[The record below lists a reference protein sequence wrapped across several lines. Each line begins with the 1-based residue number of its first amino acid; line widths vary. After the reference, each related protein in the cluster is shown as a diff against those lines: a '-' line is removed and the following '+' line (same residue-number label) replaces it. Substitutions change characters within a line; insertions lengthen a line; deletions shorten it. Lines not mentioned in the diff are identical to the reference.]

1 MTQPALDP
9 AASPFDV
16 PLSAGDDAFLL
27 ALAGSLDDLRL
38 GAVLLAA
45 DVVIDDATVANL
57 AGVLRY
63 AFDRCAEAN
72 ERDKG
77 VAVASRAAPEAAV
90 RRARWRVG
98 AAWAYGRVTEAEHAQ
113 ASDRG
118 HALRRAVALRATR
131 EPLRVRAEQLMDRLG
146 AAVGYVEDRLTA
158 ERLDAFEAAL
168 VAVEQAAAA
177 LVSDAAALDAASRT
191 R

>member
-1 MTQPALDP
+1 VTQPALDP
-9 AASPFDV
+9 AASPCDV
-16 PLSAGDDAFLL
+16 PLSAGDDAYLL
-27 ALAGSLDDLRL
+27 ALAGSLGDLRI

-63 AFDRCAEAN
+63 ALTCCAEAN

-90 RRARWRVG
+90 RRARWRAG
-98 AAWAYGRVTEAEHAQ
+98 AAWAYGRAIEAEHAQ

-118 HALRRAVALRATR
+118 HALRRAVARRATR
-131 EPLRVRAEQLMDRLG
+131 EPLQKRAERLMDRLG
-146 AAVGYVEDRLTA
+146 AAVGYHGDRLTA

-168 VAVEQAAAA
+168 VAVEQASAA
-177 LVSDAAALDAASRT
+177 LTGRP
-191 R
+191 